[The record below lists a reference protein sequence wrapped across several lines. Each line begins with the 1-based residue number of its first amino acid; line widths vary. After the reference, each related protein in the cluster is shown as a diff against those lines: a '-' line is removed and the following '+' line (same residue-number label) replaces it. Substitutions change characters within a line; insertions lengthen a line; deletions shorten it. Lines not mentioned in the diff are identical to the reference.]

1 MGEVYV
7 YDKWTEDFSTTGL
20 CGALTPFSCRHEEI
34 AGGMSAVTLEHPFD
48 DLGRWQHIQRGNVL
62 KCLCRVR
69 TTPEILNGQV
79 VTAVE
84 VWTVLDTAT
93 KAQRGVY
100 TKAEAIAR
108 ANIQLENYTKIINIE
123 ALTLLEM
130 AKQDIIPAV
139 SDYVAD
145 LCTNVAA
152 KQAVNDS
159 IPCTTERDLI
169 MKLSEGNDR
178 LSALIFRLE
187 DILSGIDMNEV
198 VPASQAMAHKVIPV
212 MEEMRTVIDGMEKIT
227 SSEYWPY
234 PTYFDILYSVK

>member
-20 CGALTPFSCRHEEI
+20 CGALTPFSCRHGEI

-100 TKAEAIAR
+100 TKAEKGRRKATLKPGVQVTVVQKGTSRYKIKSGKVTGWIAQETLSFTLAETLDGATDAIEESAPPWIVR
-108 ANIQLENYTKIINIE
+108 YQL
-123 ALTLLEM
+123 
-130 AKQDIIPAV
+130 
-139 SDYVAD
+139 
-145 LCTNVAA
+145 
-152 KQAVNDS
+152 
-159 IPCTTERDLI
+159 
-169 MKLSEGNDR
+169 
-178 LSALIFRLE
+178 FR
-187 DILSGIDMNEV
+187 I
-198 VPASQAMAHKVIPV
+198 
-212 MEEMRTVIDGMEKIT
+212 
-227 SSEYWPY
+227 
-234 PTYFDILYSVK
+234 

>member
-20 CGALTPFSCRHEEI
+20 CGVLTPFSCRHEEI

-48 DLGRWQHIQRGNVL
+48 DLGRWKHIQRGNVL

-100 TKAEAIAR
+100 TKAEKGRRKATLKPGVQVTVVQKGTSRYKIKSGKVTGWIAQE
-108 ANIQLENYTKIINIE
+108 AHKALETLDGEPVEFYDGEDPEHLSLCYMELIAPLVAGYQAQQARIGRLE
-123 ALTLLEM
+123 A
-130 AKQDIIPAV
+130 
-139 SDYVAD
+139 
-145 LCTNVAA
+145 
-152 KQAVNDS
+152 
-159 IPCTTERDLI
+159 
-169 MKLSEGNDR
+169 R
-178 LSALIFRLE
+178 LSRLE
-187 DILSGIDMNEV
+187 GKSYAEPG
-198 VPASQAMAHKVIPV
+198 P
-212 MEEMRTVIDGMEKIT
+212 
-227 SSEYWPY
+227 
-234 PTYFDILYSVK
+234 